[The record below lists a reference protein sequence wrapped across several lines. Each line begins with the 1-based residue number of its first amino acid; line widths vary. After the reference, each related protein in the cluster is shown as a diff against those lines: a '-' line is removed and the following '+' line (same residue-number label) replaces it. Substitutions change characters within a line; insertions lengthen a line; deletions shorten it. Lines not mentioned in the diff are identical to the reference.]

1 MVILKPITNRRE
13 IKSYPLDSVPLANP
27 WGSTGPGSG
36 FTVEEH
42 SNARNSDS
50 SCIRGHGRLPGDRR
64 CGSAAGIQRR
74 SLNRF
79 KAAQLIAAS
88 LASKF
93 FRCAPGATDKFP
105 VQVCGIPPP
114 TPNLHR
120 NVRGLPSLRAIRAS
134 RSAVPRNV
142 HTLMLLRSTK
152 ANKGN
157 HMRIGLQFAPFIS
170 IFPVACRLTPAGDPR
185 IVRYDDENDRK

>member
-93 FRCAPGATDKFP
+93 FRCAPGATSEFP
-105 VQVCGIPPP
+105 GQVCGIPPP

-120 NVRGLPSLRAIRAS
+120 NVRVLPLHEPFALRSRPLRAASRASFCSAKSRQMKGINCASDSNLRPSLPSF
-134 RSAVPRNV
+134 RS
-142 HTLMLLRSTK
+142 L
-152 ANKGN
+152 
-157 HMRIGLQFAPFIS
+157 
-170 IFPVACRLTPAGDPR
+170 PVDPGRLPSYR
-185 IVRYDDENDRK
+185 